1 MAKFFKKF
9 KTPFLAH
16 LCPLCP
22 FLGKNRI
29 FLKIMFLPIFLILTK
44 YHCATFQKYP
54 KEQIPSTTGSRRIH
68 QWTSMSLWDPSD

>member
-29 FLKIMFLPIFLILTK
+29 FLKITILPIFLILTK

-54 KEQIPSTTGSRRIH
+54 KE
-68 QWTSMSLWDPSD
+68 